1 MRGDLV
7 LIDTSVW
14 ILALRKSPA
23 PATRDEVADLLAE
36 NRVAISPMIRLE
48 LLGGTNSTGEFDRL
62 KSRLSALHELP
73 ADEASWELAT
83 RLSFEL
89 RRQGRVVPYT
99 DVLIAAAAIAGGCLL
114 LHADRHFDLIAE
126 ATRHKWAHEEG
137 KLLKLYKSLGS
148 ERG

>member
-14 ILALRKSPA
+14 ILALRKSA
-23 PATRDEVADLLAE
+23 AQAIRDEVSRLLAE

-48 LLGGTNSTGEFDRL
+48 LLGGTKSTGEFSRL
-62 KSRLSALHELP
+62 RSRLSALHEIP
-73 ADEASWELAT
+73 ADEESWELAT

-99 DVLIAAAAIAGGCLL
+99 DVLIAAAAMTGGCVL
-114 LHADRHFDLIAE
+114 LHADRHFDLVAE
-126 ATRHKWAHEEG
+126 STDLTVRS
-137 KLLKLYKSLGS
+137 LLK
-148 ERG
+148 

>member
-1 MRGDLV
+1 MSSDLV

-23 PATRDEVADLLAE
+23 PAIRDEVARLLAE

-48 LLGGTNSTGEFDRL
+48 LLGGTRSSSEFDRL
-62 KSRLSALHELP
+62 KSRLSALHEVP

-89 RRQGRVVPYT
+89 RQQGKVVPYT
-99 DVLIAAAAIAGGCLL
+99 DVLIAAAAMVGRCLL
-114 LHADRHFDLIAE
+114 LHADRHFDMMAE
-126 ATRHKWAHEEG
+126 VTD
-137 KLLKLYKSLGS
+137 LKVRSLVRRS
-148 ERG
+148 DE